1 MNATLGGRV
10 LKTVAVTAIVAWSI
24 GPIVL
29 GVLTSISTQRDVT
42 AVPSHWLPAHATTTA
57 YRELGVGVADI
68 TAEGVVEAVE
78 RVVCILDR
86 EPRLRHGL
94 LLRSLTS
101 AS

>member
-1 MNATLGGRV
+1 MRAGIRMR
-10 LKTVAVTAIVAWSI
+10 
-24 GPIVL
+24 
-29 GVLTSISTQRDVT
+29 TSGI
-42 AVPSHWLPAHATTTA
+42 ALHGMLTTA
-57 YRELGVGVADI
+57 YRELGVRVPDI

-86 EPRLRHGL
+86 EPRLCHGL